1 MCSPTDRVT
10 GRPERWTS
18 FAIWVPL
25 ADAPTTRTPPAASWP
40 ELRYCWVVR
49 VAIDGG
55 TRLAKAGILE
65 MLQPPEARTTARQC
79 QSPGCG
85 RTRYPDSVLRTDVTV
100 VWVCNGAEIALA

>member
-1 MCSPTDRVT
+1 MCSPADRVT

-25 ADAPTTRTPPAASWP
+25 ADAPTTRTPPAASWSG
-40 ELRYCWVVR
+40 LRYCWLVS

-55 TRLAKAGILE
+55 TRWAKAGIQE
-65 MLQPPEARTTARQC
+65 MLPPPEARTTARHR
-79 QSPGCG
+79 QSPCSV